1 MILVDFSQIMVSNLM
16 VMIARNEYDPIFFR
30 HWVLNSLRQ
39 YNLKFRSDYGE
50 MTICCDS
57 PSWRREYFPHY
68 KMNRKKKRA
77 ADDID
82 WDSVFQN
89 FNETIELIDN
99 NFPYKVLRVD
109 KSEADDIIAVSVK
122 NFRETSKEPILIISS
137 DKDFM
142 QLKKHGNVKQYCPR
156 NKNFINEVTDL
167 EVIHDNLLVH
177 IITGD
182 TSDGIPNIFS
192 DDDALVN
199 EEKKQNRATKK
210 RVEDVKNEIK
220 LNITNKYSSA
230 ISRNTVLID
239 LDKIP
244 DYVVSEILEH
254 INRDR
259 KGNMQKC
266 FSYLI
271 KNNYKELIKR
281 VDDFKP
287 LKYGGE

>member
-1 MILVDFSQIMVSNLM
+1 
-16 VMIARNEYDPIFFR
+16 MIARNEYDPIFFR

-50 MTICCDS
+50 MIICCDS

-77 ADDID
+77 SDDID
-82 WDSVFQN
+82 WDSVFKN

-220 LNITNKYSSA
+220 SDNINKYSSA

-239 LDKIP
+239 LDK
-244 DYVVSEILEH
+244 
-254 INRDR
+254 
-259 KGNMQKC
+259 
-266 FSYLI
+266 FLI
-271 KNNYKELIKR
+271 MW
-281 VDDFKP
+281 
-287 LKYGGE
+287 

>member
-39 YNLKFRSDYGE
+39 YNVKFRGDYGE

-57 PSWRREYFPHY
+57 PSWRKEYFPHY
-68 KMNRKKKRA
+68 KMNRKKKRE

-122 NFRETSKEPILIISS
+122 NFRETTRDPILIISS

-142 QLKKHGNVKQYCPR
+142 QLKKHGNIKQYCPR
-156 NKNFINEVTDL
+156 NKNFINEVNDL
-167 EVIHDNLLVH
+167 EIIQDNLLEH

-192 DDDALVN
+192 DDDSLVN

-210 RVEDVKNEIK
+210 RVEDVKNDIK
-220 LNITNKYSSA
+220 SNNINKYSSA

-244 DYVVSEILEH
+244 DYVVCEILEH
-254 INRDR
+254 INKDR

-281 VDDFKP
+281 IDDFQP

>member
-1 MILVDFSQIMVSNLM
+1 M

-39 YNLKFRSDYGE
+39 YNVKFRGDYGE

-57 PSWRREYFPHY
+57 PSWRKEYFPHY
-68 KMNRKKKRA
+68 KMNRKKKRE

-122 NFRETSKEPILIISS
+122 NFRETTRDPILIISS

-142 QLKKHGNVKQYCPR
+142 QLKKHGNIKQYCPR
-156 NKNFINEVTDL
+156 NKNFINEVNDL
-167 EVIHDNLLVH
+167 EIIQDNLLEH

-192 DDDALVN
+192 DDDSLVN

-210 RVEDVKNEIK
+210 RVEDVKNDIK
-220 LNITNKYSSA
+220 SNNINKYSSA

-244 DYVVSEILEH
+244 DYVVCEILEH
-254 INRDR
+254 INKDR

-281 VDDFKP
+281 IDDFQP

>member
-89 FNETIELIDN
+89 FNETIELIDE

-167 EVIHDNLLVH
+167 ETIYDNLLVH

-192 DDDALVN
+192 DDDSLVN

-210 RVEDVKNEIK
+210 RVEDVKNDIK
-220 LNITNKYSSA
+220 SNNVSKYSSA

-254 INRDR
+254 INKDR

-281 VDDFKP
+281 IDDFQP
-287 LKYGGE
+287 SKYGGD

>member
-39 YNLKFRSDYGE
+39 YNVKFRGDYGE

-57 PSWRREYFPHY
+57 PSWRRDYFPHY

-89 FNETIELIDN
+89 FNETIEMIED

-122 NFRETSKEPILIISS
+122 NFREDSKEPVLIISS

-167 EVIHDNLLVH
+167 EVINDNLLVH

-192 DDDALVN
+192 DDDSLVN

-210 RVEDVKNEIK
+210 RVEEVKNDIK
-220 LNITNKYSSA
+220 SNNINKYSSA

-244 DYVVSEILEH
+244 QDVVSEILEH
-254 INRDR
+254 INKDR

-266 FSYLI
+266 FSYLM
-271 KNNYKELIKR
+271 KNHYKELIKR
-281 VDDFKP
+281 IDDFQP
-287 LKYGGE
+287 LKYTGE

>member
-39 YNLKFRSDYGE
+39 YNVKFRSDYGE

-57 PSWRREYFPHY
+57 PSWRRDYFPHY

-89 FNETIELIDN
+89 FNETIELIDS

-122 NFRETSKEPILIISS
+122 NFRETSQEPVLIISS

-156 NKNFINEVTDL
+156 NKNFINEVDDL
-167 EVIHDNLLVH
+167 EVIQDNLLEH

-192 DDDALVN
+192 DDDVFVN
-199 EEKKQNRATKK
+199 DEKKQNRATKK

-220 LNITNKYSSA
+220 SNNINKYSSA

-244 DYVVSEILEH
+244 ENVVSEIIEH
-254 INRDR
+254 INKDR
-259 KGNMQKC
+259 KGDMRKC
-266 FSYLI
+266 FSYLM
-271 KNNYKELIKR
+271 KNHYKELIKKI
-281 VDDFKP
+281 DDFKP
-287 LKYGGE
+287 LKYNGE

>member
-39 YNLKFRSDYGE
+39 YNVKFRGDYGE

-57 PSWRREYFPHY
+57 PSWRRDYFPHY

-89 FNETIELIDN
+89 FNETIEMIED

-122 NFRETSKEPILIISS
+122 NFRETSKEPVLIISS

-156 NKNFINEVTDL
+156 NKNFINEITDL
-167 EVIHDNLLVH
+167 ETIHDNLLVH

-192 DDDALVN
+192 DDDSLVN

-210 RVEDVKNEIK
+210 RVEEVKNDIK
-220 LNITNKYSSA
+220 SNNINKYSSA

-244 DYVVSEILEH
+244 QDVVSEILEH
-254 INRDR
+254 INKDR

-266 FSYLI
+266 FSYLM
-271 KNNYKELIKR
+271 KNHYKELIKR
-281 VDDFKP
+281 IDDFQP
-287 LKYGGE
+287 LKYTGE

>member
-16 VMIARNEYDPIFFR
+16 VMVAKNEYDPIFFR

-39 YNLKFRSDYGE
+39 YNVKFRGDYGE
-50 MTICCDS
+50 MIICCDS
-57 PSWRREYFPHY
+57 PSWRRDYFPHY

-82 WDSVFQN
+82 WDSVFKN
-89 FNETIELIDN
+89 FNETIEMIEN

-122 NFRETSKEPILIISS
+122 SFRETSQEPILIVSS

-156 NKNFINEVTDL
+156 NKEFINEVTDL
-167 EVIHDNLLVH
+167 EIINDNLLVH

-210 RVEDVKNEIK
+210 RVEDIKNEIK
-220 LNITNKYSSA
+220 SNIINKYSSA

-244 DYVVSEILEH
+244 EDVVSEILQH
-254 INRDR
+254 INKDR

-266 FSYLI
+266 FSYLM
-271 KNNYKELIKR
+271 KNHYKELIKR
-281 VDDFKP
+281 IDDFKP
-287 LKYGGE
+287 LKYDGE

>member
-68 KMNRKKKRA
+68 KMNRKKKRE
-77 ADDID
+77 ADAID

-89 FNETIELIDN
+89 FNETIELIDD

-122 NFRETSKEPILIISS
+122 NFRETTQEPILIISS

-142 QLKKHGNVKQYCPR
+142 QLKKHGNIKQYCPR
-156 NKNFINEVTDL
+156 NKKFINEVTDL

-182 TSDGIPNIFS
+182 ISDGIPNIFS

-220 LNITNKYSSA
+220 SNLINKYSAA

-244 DYVVSEILEH
+244 DYVVCEIIEH
-254 INRDR
+254 INKDK
-259 KGNMQKC
+259 KGNMKKC

-287 LKYGGE
+287 LKYGGD

>member
-1 MILVDFSQIMVSNLM
+1 
-16 VMIARNEYDPIFFR
+16 MIARNEYDPIFFR

-50 MTICCDS
+50 MTVCCDS

-89 FNETIELIDN
+89 FNETIELIDE

-167 EVIHDNLLVH
+167 ETIYDNLLVH

-192 DDDALVN
+192 DDDSLVN

-210 RVEDVKNEIK
+210 RVEDVKNDIK
-220 LNITNKYSSA
+220 SNNINKYSAA

-244 DYVVSEILEH
+244 DYVVCEIIEH
-254 INRDR
+254 INKDR

-281 VDDFKP
+281 IDDFQP
-287 LKYGGE
+287 SKYIGE

>member
-39 YNLKFRSDYGE
+39 YNVKFRGDYGE

-68 KMNRKKKRA
+68 KMNRKKKRES
-77 ADDID
+77 DDID

-89 FNETIELIDN
+89 FNETIELIDE

-122 NFRETSKEPILIISS
+122 SFRETTKDPILIISS
-137 DKDFM
+137 DKDFI
-142 QLKKHGNVKQYCPR
+142 QLKRYGNVKQYCPR
-156 NKNFINEVTDL
+156 NKNFINEINDL
-167 EVIHDNLLVH
+167 EIIQDNLLEH

-192 DDDALVN
+192 DDDSLVN
-199 EEKKQNRATKK
+199 GDKKQSRATKK
-210 RVEDVKNEIK
+210 RVEDVKNDIK
-220 LNITNKYSSA
+220 FNIINKYSSA
-230 ISRNTVLID
+230 ISRNTILID

-244 DYVVSEILEH
+244 ERVVSEIIEH
-254 INRDR
+254 INKER
-259 KGNMQKC
+259 KGNMKKC

-281 VDDFKP
+281 IDDFKP
-287 LKYGGE
+287 SKYIGE

>member
-39 YNLKFRSDYGE
+39 YNVKFRGDYGE

-82 WDSVFQN
+82 WDSVFKN
-89 FNETIELIDN
+89 FNETIEMIED

-122 NFRETSKEPILIISS
+122 NFRETSKEPVLIISS

-167 EVIHDNLLVH
+167 ETIHDNLLVH

-182 TSDGIPNIFS
+182 TSDRIPNIFS
-192 DDDALVN
+192 DDDSLVN

-210 RVEDVKNEIK
+210 RVEEVKNDIK
-220 LNITNKYSSA
+220 SNNINKYSSA

-244 DYVVSEILEH
+244 QDVVSEILEH
-254 INRDR
+254 INKDR

-266 FSYLI
+266 FSYLM
-271 KNNYKELIKR
+271 KNHYKELIKR
-281 VDDFKP
+281 IDDFQP
-287 LKYGGE
+287 LKYTGE

>member
-39 YNLKFRSDYGE
+39 YNVKFRGDYGE

-57 PSWRREYFPHY
+57 PSWRRDYFPHY

-89 FNETIELIDN
+89 FNETIEMIED

-122 NFRETSKEPILIISS
+122 NFRETSKEPVLIISS

-167 EVIHDNLLVH
+167 EVINDNLLVH

-192 DDDALVN
+192 DDDSLVN

-210 RVEDVKNEIK
+210 RVEEVKNDIK
-220 LNITNKYSSA
+220 SNNINKYSSA

-244 DYVVSEILEH
+244 QDVVSEILEH
-254 INRDR
+254 INKDR

-266 FSYLI
+266 FSYLM
-271 KNNYKELIKR
+271 KNHYKELIKR
-281 VDDFKP
+281 IDDFQP
-287 LKYGGE
+287 LKYTGE

>member
-39 YNLKFRSDYGE
+39 YNVKFRSDYGE

-68 KMNRKKKRA
+68 KMNRKKKRE

-89 FNETIELIDN
+89 FNETIELIDE

-122 NFRETSKEPILIISS
+122 NFREISKESILIISS

-156 NKNFINEVTDL
+156 NKNFINEVDDL
-167 EVIHDNLLVH
+167 EVIHDNLLEH

-192 DDDALVN
+192 DDDSFVN
-199 EEKKQNRATKK
+199 DQKKQNRATKK
-210 RVEDVKNEIK
+210 RVEEVKNQIK
-220 LNITNKYSSA
+220 TNNVNRYDSA

-239 LDKIP
+239 FDKIP
-244 DYVVSEILEH
+244 EHVVTKIIEH
-254 INRDR
+254 INKDR
-259 KGNMQKC
+259 KGDMRKC
-266 FSYLI
+266 FSYLM
-271 KNNYKELIKR
+271 KNHYKELIKKI
-281 VDDFKP
+281 DDFKP
-287 LKYGGE
+287 LKYNGE

>member
-50 MTICCDS
+50 MTVCCDS

-89 FNETIELIDN
+89 FNETIELIDE

-167 EVIHDNLLVH
+167 ETIYDNLLVH

-192 DDDALVN
+192 DDDSLVN

-210 RVEDVKNEIK
+210 RVEDVKNDIK
-220 LNITNKYSSA
+220 SNNINKYSAA

-244 DYVVSEILEH
+244 DYVVCEIIEH
-254 INRDR
+254 INKDR

-281 VDDFKP
+281 IDDFQP
-287 LKYGGE
+287 SKYGGD

>member
-39 YNLKFRSDYGE
+39 YNVKFRSDYGE

-57 PSWRREYFPHY
+57 PSWRKEYFPHY

-89 FNETIELIDN
+89 FNETIELIDD

-122 NFRETSKEPILIISS
+122 NFREISQEPVLIISS

-156 NKNFINEVTDL
+156 NKNFINEITDL
-167 EVIHDNLLVH
+167 EVIHDKLLEH

-192 DDDALVN
+192 DDDSLVN

-210 RVEDVKNEIK
+210 RVEDIKNDIK
-220 LNITNKYSSA
+220 SNNINKYSSA

-244 DYVVSEILEH
+244 DYVVSEIIEH
-254 INRDR
+254 INKDR

-281 VDDFKP
+281 IDDFQP

>member
-1 MILVDFSQIMVSNLM
+1 
-16 VMIARNEYDPIFFR
+16 MIARNEYDPIFFR

-39 YNLKFRSDYGE
+39 YNVKFRSDYGE

-57 PSWRREYFPHY
+57 PSWRKEYFPHY

-89 FNETIELIDN
+89 FNETIELIDD

-122 NFRETSKEPILIISS
+122 NFREISQEPVLIISS

-156 NKNFINEVTDL
+156 NKNFINEITDL
-167 EVIHDNLLVH
+167 EVIHDKLLEH

-192 DDDALVN
+192 DDDSLVN

-210 RVEDVKNEIK
+210 RVEDIKNDIK
-220 LNITNKYSSA
+220 SNNINKYSSA

-244 DYVVSEILEH
+244 DYVVSEIIEH
-254 INRDR
+254 INKDR

-281 VDDFKP
+281 IDDFQP

>member
-39 YNLKFRSDYGE
+39 YNLKFRGDYGE

-122 NFRETSKEPILIISS
+122 NFRETTQEPILIISS

-167 EVIHDNLLVH
+167 EVIQDNLLVH

-192 DDDALVN
+192 DDDSLVN

-210 RVEDVKNEIK
+210 RVEDVKNDIK
-220 LNITNKYSSA
+220 SNNVSKYSSA

-254 INRDR
+254 INKDR

-281 VDDFKP
+281 IDDFQP

>member
-39 YNLKFRSDYGE
+39 YNVKFRSDYGE
-50 MTICCDS
+50 MIICCDS
-57 PSWRREYFPHY
+57 PSWRKEYFPHY

-89 FNETIELIDN
+89 FNETIELIDD

-109 KSEADDIIAVSVK
+109 KSEADDIIAVSLK
-122 NFRETSKEPILIISS
+122 NFRQTSQEPVLIISS

-156 NKNFINEVTDL
+156 NKNFINEITDL

-192 DDDALVN
+192 DDDSLVN

-220 LNITNKYSSA
+220 SDNINKYSAA

-244 DYVVSEILEH
+244 DYVVCEILEH

-259 KGNMQKC
+259 KGNMKKC
-266 FSYLI
+266 FSYLM
-271 KNNYKELIKR
+271 KNHYKELIKR
-281 VDDFKP
+281 IDDFKP

>member
-68 KMNRKKKRA
+68 KMNRKKKRE
-77 ADDID
+77 ADAID
-82 WDSVFQN
+82 WDSVFKN
-89 FNETIELIDN
+89 FNETIELIDD

-122 NFRETSKEPILIISS
+122 NFRETTQEPILIISS

-156 NKNFINEVTDL
+156 NKKFINEVTDL
-167 EVIHDNLLVH
+167 EVIHDSLLVH

-182 TSDGIPNIFS
+182 ISDGIPNIFS

-220 LNITNKYSSA
+220 SDNINKYSAA

-244 DYVVSEILEH
+244 DYVVCEILEH
-254 INRDR
+254 INKDK
-259 KGNMQKC
+259 KGNMKKC

-287 LKYGGE
+287 LKYGGD

>member
-39 YNLKFRSDYGE
+39 YNVKFRGDYGE

-57 PSWRREYFPHY
+57 PSWRRDYFPHY

-89 FNETIELIDN
+89 FNETIEMIED

-122 NFRETSKEPILIISS
+122 NFRETTQEPILIISS

-167 EVIHDNLLVH
+167 EVINDNLLVH

-192 DDDALVN
+192 DDDSLVN

-210 RVEDVKNEIK
+210 RVEEVKNDIK
-220 LNITNKYSSA
+220 SNNINKYSSA

-244 DYVVSEILEH
+244 QDVVSEILEH
-254 INRDR
+254 INKDR

-266 FSYLI
+266 FSYLM
-271 KNNYKELIKR
+271 KNHYKELIKR
-281 VDDFKP
+281 IDDFQP
-287 LKYGGE
+287 LKYTGE

>member
-1 MILVDFSQIMVSNLM
+1 
-16 VMIARNEYDPIFFR
+16 MIARNEYDPIFFR

-39 YNLKFRSDYGE
+39 YNVKFRGDYGE

-57 PSWRREYFPHY
+57 PSWRRDYFPHY

-167 EVIHDNLLVH
+167 EVINDNLLVH

-192 DDDALVN
+192 DDDSLVN

-210 RVEDVKNEIK
+210 RVEEVKNDIK
-220 LNITNKYSSA
+220 SNNINKYSSA

-244 DYVVSEILEH
+244 QDVVSEILEH
-254 INRDR
+254 INKDR

-266 FSYLI
+266 FSYLM
-271 KNNYKELIKR
+271 KNHYKELIKR
-281 VDDFKP
+281 IDDFQP
-287 LKYGGE
+287 LKYTGE

>member
-39 YNLKFRSDYGE
+39 YNVKFRSDYGE

-57 PSWRREYFPHY
+57 PSWRRDYFPHY
-68 KMNRKKKRA
+68 KMNRKKKRE

-89 FNETIELIDN
+89 FNETIELIDE

-122 NFRETSKEPILIISS
+122 NFREISKESILIISS

-156 NKNFINEVTDL
+156 NKNFINEVDDL
-167 EVIHDNLLVH
+167 EVIQDNLLEH

-192 DDDALVN
+192 DDDSLVN
-199 EEKKQNRATKK
+199 DEKKQNRATKK

-220 LNITNKYSSA
+220 SNNINKYSSA

-244 DYVVSEILEH
+244 ENVVSEIIEH
-254 INRDR
+254 INKDR
-259 KGNMQKC
+259 KGDMRKC
-266 FSYLI
+266 FSYLM
-271 KNNYKELIKR
+271 KNHYKELIKKI
-281 VDDFKP
+281 DDFKP
-287 LKYGGE
+287 LKYNGE

>member
-1 MILVDFSQIMVSNLM
+1 
-16 VMIARNEYDPIFFR
+16 MIARNEYDPIFFR

-39 YNLKFRSDYGE
+39 YNVKFRGDYGE

-57 PSWRREYFPHY
+57 PSWRRDYFPHY

-89 FNETIELIDN
+89 FNETIEMIED

-122 NFRETSKEPILIISS
+122 NFREDSKEPVLIISS

-167 EVIHDNLLVH
+167 EVINDNLLVH

-192 DDDALVN
+192 DDDSLVN

-210 RVEDVKNEIK
+210 RVEEVKNDIK
-220 LNITNKYSSA
+220 SNNINKYSSA

-244 DYVVSEILEH
+244 QDVVSEILEH
-254 INRDR
+254 INKDR

-266 FSYLI
+266 FSYLM
-271 KNNYKELIKR
+271 KNHYKELIKR
-281 VDDFKP
+281 IDDFQP
-287 LKYGGE
+287 LKYTGE

>member
-1 MILVDFSQIMVSNLM
+1 
-16 VMIARNEYDPIFFR
+16 MIARNEYDPIFFR

-57 PSWRREYFPHY
+57 PSWRKEYFPHY

-89 FNETIELIDN
+89 FNETIELIDD

-122 NFRETSKEPILIISS
+122 NFREISQEPVLIISS

-167 EVIHDNLLVH
+167 EVIHDKLLEH

-192 DDDALVN
+192 DDDSLVN

-210 RVEDVKNEIK
+210 RVEDIKNDIK
-220 LNITNKYSSA
+220 SNNINKYSSA

-244 DYVVSEILEH
+244 DYVVSEIIEH
-254 INRDR
+254 INKDR

-281 VDDFKP
+281 IDDFQP

>member
-39 YNLKFRSDYGE
+39 YNVKFRSDYGE

-57 PSWRREYFPHY
+57 PSWRRDYFPHY

-89 FNETIELIDN
+89 FNEIIELIDN

-122 NFRETSKEPILIISS
+122 NFRETSQEPVLIISS

-167 EVIHDNLLVH
+167 EVIQDNLLEH

-192 DDDALVN
+192 DDDVFVN
-199 EEKKQNRATKK
+199 DEKKQNRATKK

-220 LNITNKYSSA
+220 SNNINKYSSA

-244 DYVVSEILEH
+244 ENVVSEIIEH
-254 INRDR
+254 INKDR
-259 KGNMQKC
+259 KGDMRKC
-266 FSYLI
+266 FSYLM
-271 KNNYKELIKR
+271 KNHYKELIKKI
-281 VDDFKP
+281 DDFKP
-287 LKYGGE
+287 LKYNGE

>member
-39 YNLKFRSDYGE
+39 YNLKFRGDYGE

-281 VDDFKP
+281 IDDFQP